1 MIVIDQDRLVKQFM
15 DFVQIDS
22 PSFAEAPF
30 VLALGKELKALG
42 LAVENDRTGQ
52 NGAGNLFSELPGTD
66 RGLPPILLCMHTD
79 TVEPGRGIKPRL
91 EDGQIRSAG
100 TTILGADNKS
110 AVAAT
115 LEAIRWLQA
124 SRPAHGD
131 LEFLFTWGEE
141 RGHQG
146 ARVFDVS
153 RLHARIGF
161 VPDGGGPLGTIITQ
175 APYYDSVRA
184 TFVGKAAHA
193 GLAPESGISA
203 IVMASKAISRMTL
216 GRIAEGT
223 TANLGKISGGA
234 GRNIVPEKV
243 EIEGE
248 ARSLVLEQLET
259 QVKKMQAAMEEA
271 AREVGGQVQV
281 EVKREYDG
289 FHIGDDDASVR
300 IAQRASRTVGLIP
313 TIASTNGGSDGN
325 DLNAQGIRTIVL
337 GMGGRDYHSTQE
349 SISVSELVKLT
360 ELITA
365 LVVESGRNR

>member
-1 MIVIDQDRLVKQFM
+1 MITIDQDRLVKQFM

-22 PSFAEAPF
+22 PSYEEALF
-30 VLALGKELKALG
+30 VVALTEELKKMG
-42 LAVENDRTGQ
+42 LSVENDRTGQ
-52 NGAGNLFSELPGTD
+52 NGAGNLFSVLPGTD

-131 LEFLFTWGEE
+131 LEILFTWGEE

-184 TFVGKAAHA
+184 TFLGKAAHA
-193 GLAPESGISA
+193 GLTPEKGISA
-203 IVMASKAISRMTL
+203 LVMASKAITRMNL
-216 GRIAEGT
+216 GRIDEET
-223 TANLGKISGGA
+223 TANLGKISGGS
-234 GRNIVPEKV
+234 GRNTIPERV
-243 EIEGE
+243 EVEGE
-248 ARSLVLEQLET
+248 ARSLDFRKLEK
-259 QVKKMQAAMEEA
+259 QVNQMRMAMEEA
-271 AREVGGQVQV
+271 AREWGGQVQV
-281 EVKREYDG
+281 EIKREYSG
-289 FHIGDDDASVR
+289 FHIGNNDASVR
-300 IAQRASRTVGLIP
+300 IAQRSSRAVGLTP
-313 TIASTNGGSDGN
+313 TITSTNGGSDGN
-325 DLNAQGIRTIVL
+325 DLNAQGIQTVVL

-365 LVVESGRNR
+365 LAVESGRNR

>member
-1 MIVIDQDRLVKQFM
+1 LLTAF
-15 DFVQIDS
+15 
-22 PSFAEAPF
+22 
-30 VLALGKELKALG
+30 
-42 LAVENDRTGQ
+42 NNYRT
-52 NGAGNLFSELPGTD
+52 FH
-66 RGLPPILLCMHTD
+66 LLRCP
-79 TVEPGRGIKPRL
+79 VPRRSEPGRGIKPRL
-91 EDGQIRSAG
+91 ENDQIRSDG

-131 LEFLFTWGEE
+131 LEILFTWGEE

-184 TFVGKAAHA
+184 TFLGKAAHA
-193 GLAPESGISA
+193 GLAPEKGISA
-203 IVMASKAISRMTL
+203 LVMASKAITRMNL
-216 GRIAEGT
+216 GRIDEET
-223 TANLGKISGGA
+223 TANLGKISGGS
-234 GRNIVPEKV
+234 GRNTIPERV
-243 EIEGE
+243 EVEGE
-248 ARSLVLEQLET
+248 ARSLDFRKLEK
-259 QVKKMQAAMEEA
+259 QVNQMRMAMEEA
-271 AREVGGQVQV
+271 ARELGGQVQV
-281 EVKREYDG
+281 EIKREYDG
-289 FHIGDDDASVR
+289 FHIGDDDPSVR

-325 DLNAQGIRTIVL
+325 DLNAKGIRTIVL

-349 SISVSELVKLT
+349 TISVAELVKLS
-360 ELITA
+360 EWIA
-365 LVVESGRNR
+365 AVVMESGRNR